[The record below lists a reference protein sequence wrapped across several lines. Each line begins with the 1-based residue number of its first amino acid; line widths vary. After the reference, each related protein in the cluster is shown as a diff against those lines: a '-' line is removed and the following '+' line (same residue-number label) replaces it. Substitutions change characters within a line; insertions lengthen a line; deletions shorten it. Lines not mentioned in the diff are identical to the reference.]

1 MLDKNKKALCHV
13 LTLALKIQYYKQMKI
28 RGELP
33 CCRIKNA
40 YHNGTYKR
48 SSDGQTIRRFRCKT
62 CNKSFS
68 CATRSPLKW
77 QKKRHINH
85 TLMVILSNRVSLS
98 GAAQILKINPKTVA
112 KKLSFLGG
120 ICRNRLQ
127 KDRAQYS
134 GIDHIQFD
142 ELQTIEHTKCKPL
155 SVAVAVAKK
164 ERKILGFQV
173 SKMPA
178 TGHLANISRKK
189 YGRRPDERVKGMGQL
204 FDELSQLLSPTA
216 SFSSDECSFYKGVLR
231 RYFPQANYEQ
241 HKGQKSCVAGQ
252 GELKKTVFDPI
263 FTVNHTFAMMRDG
276 ISRLTRRTWNT
287 TKKIESLIDH
297 ISIYIWMH
305 NNQKTPLF
313 GA

>member
-1 MLDKNKKALCHV
+1 MLYTNKIVLYHA
-13 LTLALKIQYYKQMKI
+13 LTLTAQIQYYKVMKI

-33 CCRIKNA
+33 CCRVKNA
-40 YHNGTYKR
+40 YYNGVYKR

-68 CATRSPLKW
+68 SATRSPLKW

-85 TLMVILSNRVSLS
+85 ALMVILSNRGSLS
-98 GAAQILKINPKTVA
+98 GAAQILKVNPKTVA
-112 KKLSFLGG
+112 KKLTFLGG
-120 ICRNRLQ
+120 ICRKRL
-127 KDRAQYS
+127 DRERMQYS
-134 GIDHIQFD
+134 GIEHIQFD

-164 ERKILGFQV
+164 ERKILGFRV

-178 TGHLANISRKK
+178 TGHLASISRKK
-189 YGRRPDERVKGMGQL
+189 YGKRPDERMQGMGQL
-204 FDELSQLLSPTA
+204 FDELSRLLSPTA

-231 RYFPQANYEQ
+231 RYFPQANYAQ
-241 HKGQKSCVAGQ
+241 HKGQKGCVAGQ

-287 TKKIESLIDH
+287 TKKIRSLIDH

-305 NNQKTPLF
+305 NTQKTPLF
-313 GA
+313 GV

>member
-1 MLDKNKKALCHV
+1 
-13 LTLALKIQYYKQMKI
+13 MKI

-33 CCRIKNA
+33 CCRVKNG
-40 YHNGTYKR
+40 YRNGSYKR
-48 SSDGQTIRRFRCKT
+48 SSDGQTIRRYRCKT

-68 CATRSPLKW
+68 SATRSPLKW

-85 TLMVILSNRVSLS
+85 TLMVILSHRCSLS
-98 GAAQILKINPKTVA
+98 GAAQILKVNPKTVA
-112 KKLSFLGG
+112 KKLSFLGEV
-120 ICRNRLQ
+120 CRKRLA

-134 GIDHIQFD
+134 GIEQVQFD

-189 YGRRPDERVKGMGQL
+189 YGKRPDERSKGMHQL
-204 FDELSQLLSPTA
+204 FDELSRLLRPTTT
-216 SFSSDECSFYKGVLR
+216 FSSDECLFYNGVLR
-231 RYFPQANYEQ
+231 RYFPQANYTQ
-241 HKGQKSCVAGQ
+241 HKGKKSCVAGQ
-252 GELKKTVFDPI
+252 GELKKAVFDPI

-287 TKKIESLIDH
+287 TKKIQGLIDH
-297 ISIYIWMH
+297 LNIYVWMH
-305 NNQKTPLF
+305 NTQKTPLF

>member
-1 MLDKNKKALCHV
+1 
-13 LTLALKIQYYKQMKI
+13 MKI

-33 CCRIKNA
+33 CCRVKNG
-40 YHNGTYKR
+40 YRNGVYQR

-68 CATRSPLKW
+68 SATRSPLKW

-85 TLMVILSNRVSLS
+85 TLMVIVSHRCSLS
-98 GAAQILKINPKTVA
+98 GAAQILKVNPKTVA
-112 KKLSFLGG
+112 KKLSFLGEV
-120 ICRNRLQ
+120 CRKRLE

-134 GIDHIQFD
+134 GIEQVQFD

-189 YGRRPDERVKGMGQL
+189 YGKRPDERAKGMHQL
-204 FDELSQLLSPTA
+204 FDELSRLLRPTTT
-216 SFSSDECSFYKGVLR
+216 FSSDECLFYNGVLR
-231 RYFPQANYEQ
+231 RYFPQANYTQ
-241 HKGQKSCVAGQ
+241 HKGKKSCVAGQ
-252 GELKKTVFDPI
+252 GELKKAVFDPI

-287 TKKIESLIDH
+287 TKKIQGLIDH
-297 ISIYIWMH
+297 LNIYVWMH
-305 NNQKTPLF
+305 NTQKTPLF
-313 GA
+313 GE